1 MEGWRLLGYG
11 DSVQREY
18 REAVGGFVS
27 HVRHVLG
34 ERLVALAV
42 YGSVARAV
50 ARPESDVDVLIV
62 ADELPR
68 GPRAR
73 RQLVGAAVD
82 EAEAILHRSRPDGW
96 LSVVLKTREEVEQGG
111 PLFYDMTLPDH
122 VEILHDPGRWF
133 ASFLGRLRGKMA
145 ALGAVRRRDVS
156 GHPYWDLKPDWKP
169 GDVIDL

>member
-1 MEGWRLLGYG
+1 MEGSGLVGYVG
-11 DSVQREY
+11 SVQGEY
-18 REAVGGFVS
+18 REVVGPLVS
-27 HVRHVLG
+27 GVRHVLG
-34 ERLVALAV
+34 ERLVAVAV
-42 YGSVARAV
+42 YGSVARGV

-82 EAEAILHRSRPDGW
+82 EAEVILHRGRPDGW
-96 LSVVLKTREEVEQGG
+96 LSVVLKTREEVDQGG

-122 VEILHDPGRWF
+122 VAIMHDPERWL
-133 ASFLGRLRGKMA
+133 ASFLERLRGKMA
-145 ALGAVRRRDVS
+145 ALGAVRRRDSS